1 MARAAVGERPAV
13 ALPKPDGPAADASD
27 SPQAIRALVVKL
39 AWPSIVENM
48 LQSVFN
54 IAIMLMVERL
64 GSAAIAG
71 VGASTQLI
79 MVAMSAFFALSMGT
93 TVLVAHATGARNRAA
108 ADLAAKQSLIL
119 GVGIGLVITLLGV
132 AFAAQAIAALGA
144 GDEVVEE
151 GARF

>member
-13 ALPKPDGPAADASD
+13 ALPKPDGPAAEAAAD

-54 IAIMLMVERL
+54 IAIMLMVARL

-71 VGASTQLI
+71 VGASNQLI
-79 MVAMSAFFALSMGT
+79 MVAMAAFFALSMGT
-93 TVLVAHATGARNRAA
+93 RVSDTPAEMRTVTA
-108 ADLAAKQSLIL
+108 S
-119 GVGIGLVITLLGV
+119 VI
-132 AFAAQAIAALGA
+132 ANS
-144 GDEVVEE
+144 
-151 GARF
+151 